1 MTLQHHLYLFR
12 YTSRYPHFRL
22 SISNLL
28 LTPIPTHPLNQ
39 YHLLAMANTTEY
51 YESKICGKIEKLNQL
66 NYLRWVTRMCHH
78 LTATQCLSIV
88 LGEEPCPDNARTTA
102 YRSWIEKDGRAMGT
116 LLGACSQEIAIH
128 IEGSTSSADM
138 WKVLAGIANSADT
151 ETGRDLLFREFI
163 DIKAIPGE
171 PLSNFFGKL
180 QETVGLLAGT
190 DHQISSYHH
199 RTQLLRN
206 LPSEYDIIRT
216 VIEDKTPQPTIQS
229 IIETLKR
236 TERELD
242 TTKKRVASTNTSA
255 TTEAALYAGQT
266 QALRGRGGYY
276 RGGRGRS
283 SNHRSTPYTDNRNCY
298 NCGKPGHRAAEC
310 SQMRIALSCFNCGDT
325 THGMANCP
333 HETLTLEQAR
343 KGRSAYSVYLNRKR
357 DTNTAKANLA
367 EEPETTGEPSL

>member
-1 MTLQHHLYLFR
+1 
-12 YTSRYPHFRL
+12 
-22 SISNLL
+22 
-28 LTPIPTHPLNQ
+28 
-39 YHLLAMANTTEY
+39 
-51 YESKICGKIEKLNQL
+51 
-66 NYLRWVTRMCHH
+66 
-78 LTATQCLSIV
+78 
-88 LGEEPCPDNARTTA
+88 
-102 YRSWIEKDGRAMGT
+102 MGT
-116 LLGACSQEIAIH
+116 LLGACSQEMAIH

-138 WKVLAGIANSADT
+138 WKVLTGIANSADT

-171 PLSNFFGKL
+171 PLSNFFRKL

-190 DHQISSYHH
+190 DHQISPYHH

-242 TTKKRVASTNTSA
+242 TKKKRVVSTNTSA
-255 TTEAALYAGQT
+255 TTEAALYAGRT

-283 SNHRSTPYTDNRNCY
+283 SNHPSTPYTGNRNCY
-298 NCGKPGHRAAEC
+298 TCGKPGHIAAQC
-310 SQMRIALSCFNCGDT
+310 SQFGITCFNCGDA
-325 THGMANCP
+325 THGMTKCP

-343 KGRSAYSVYLNRKR
+343 RGRSAYGAYLDRKR
-357 DTNTAKANLA
+357 DINAARANLA
-367 EEPETTGEPSL
+367 EEPLPETTTGSDTSEPPL